1 MADTREAVCTGCGG
15 RLIPDAEYN
24 IYRCTSCGVAFG
36 SSVLFDPDS
45 AAKAAAS
52 MRDGEFTEADIRYN
66 CILMTDPKNFEALK
80 GRVLCAAKWRR
91 AGEITDGAAF
101 TPVRMENVRKRISEA
116 IENAED
122 DRKEFFR
129 KFDRLFNLLEKM
141 QDKDEATK
149 PDEVTVS
156 KLHKQFATLRKELV
170 IMANKAGGSDAA
182 DEEEE

>member
-1 MADTREAVCTGCGG
+1 MADTREAVCT
-15 RLIPDAEYN
+15 
-24 IYRCTSCGVAFG
+24 
-36 SSVLFDPDS
+36 
-45 AAKAAAS
+45 
-52 MRDGEFTEADIRYN
+52 
-66 CILMTDPKNFEALK
+66 

-91 AGEITDGAAF
+91 AGEITDSAAF

-170 IMANKAGGSDAA
+170 IMANKTGGSDAA